1 MESLHF
7 ERGIYARRVPIPGV
21 PFVGLPVLDELCTIH
36 KMSEARNQFQTFVL
50 GGKGCWQNKVLNL
63 CPALV
68 GNSQV
73 GLTP

>member
-1 MESLHF
+1 MNHKYPLHLGSSW
-7 ERGIYARRVPIPGV
+7 EERRVPIPGV

-36 KMSEARNQFQTFVL
+36 KMSEARNQLQTFVL
-50 GGKGCWQNKVLNL
+50 GENKVLNL